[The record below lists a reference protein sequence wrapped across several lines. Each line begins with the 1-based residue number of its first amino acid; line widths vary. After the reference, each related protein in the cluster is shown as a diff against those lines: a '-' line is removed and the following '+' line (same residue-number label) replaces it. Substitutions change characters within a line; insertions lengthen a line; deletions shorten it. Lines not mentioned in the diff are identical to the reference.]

1 MACPVA
7 LRHEHLLSPQPHAP
21 LGGLVDTTLG
31 CWADFLG
38 TLPTS
43 AKLQGWIETIWALRG
58 VVACEPQA
66 GD

>member
-1 MACPVA
+1 M
-7 LRHEHLLSPQPHAP
+7 
-21 LGGLVDTTLG
+21 DTTLG